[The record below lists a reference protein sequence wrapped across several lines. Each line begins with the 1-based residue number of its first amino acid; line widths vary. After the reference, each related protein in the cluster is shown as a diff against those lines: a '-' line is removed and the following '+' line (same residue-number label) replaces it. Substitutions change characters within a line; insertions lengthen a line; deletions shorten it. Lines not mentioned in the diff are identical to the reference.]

1 MKENVNDL
9 YGETASMQKREV
21 NSFFKR
27 VYEVTESI
35 PSGYVASYGM
45 VAAACGRPRCAR
57 QVGWALHVNPRPV
70 SIPCHRVVFAD
81 GKLSESFAFG
91 GATEQRA
98 LLESEGVLFDEDGRV
113 QRGFFCRFSDMKTFD
128 GQSSFCY

>member
-9 YGETASMQKREV
+9 YGEATSTQKREV
-21 NSFFKR
+21 KSFFKR

-35 PSGYVASYGM
+35 PSGCVASYGM

-57 QVGWALHVNPRPV
+57 QVGWALHVNPRPGR
-70 SIPCHRVVFAD
+70 IPCHRVVFAD

-91 GATEQRA
+91 GAAEQRA

-113 QRGFFCRFSDMKTFD
+113 QRKFFCRFSDVKTFE